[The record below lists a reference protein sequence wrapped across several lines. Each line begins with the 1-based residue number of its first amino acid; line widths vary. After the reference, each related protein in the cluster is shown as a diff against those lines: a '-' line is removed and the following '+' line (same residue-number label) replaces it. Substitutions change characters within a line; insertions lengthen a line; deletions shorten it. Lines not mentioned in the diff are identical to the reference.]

1 MHEICL
7 TICAACTHDIL
18 LYRLLHSDC
27 LDSFIEAGLGGDPL
41 RRGYNFD
48 NAAFHS
54 VRIDTTP
61 ITVSTVRRN

>member
-7 TICAACTHDIL
+7 PICTACTHDIL
-18 LYRLLHSDC
+18 LDRLLHSDR
-27 LDSFIEAGLGGDPL
+27 LDSFIEAGLGGNPFG
-41 RRGYNFD
+41 RGYDFD

-61 ITVSTVRRN
+61 ITVSTGR